1 MSERTQ
7 PTLFRSRAGRVFA
20 FVAIVWLV
28 AGSFIAFEL
37 TLVHMTGL
45 LIANRAFSGDWALSA
60 ATRESKTCVAGPA
73 ERAHEAPLASG
84 VRLGAWLMGLKFGR
98 DALARQY
105 ASVDRQALTQGQDD
119 LAQFAQ
125 MLGVPHPPVFIP
137 THFADANTE
146 FVRFVEADANQ
157 TARALALQH
166 SPDACHLYKLGAFW
180 GYASLVRPSLPG
192 ERSVFAAEIRHYAQR
207 AALPLPLWEPMIER
221 TPGNATELEI
231 ASATGA
237 LTQAMTQ
244 HLER

>member
-28 AGSFIAFEL
+28 AGSFIALEL
-37 TLVHMTGL
+37 ILVHLTGL
-45 LIANRAFSGDWALSA
+45 AILNPTFSGDLALPA

-73 ERAHEAPLASG
+73 DRSHGASPASG
-84 VRLGAWLMGLKFGR
+84 VHWGAWLMGLKLGR

-105 ASVDRQALTQGQDD
+105 ASVDRQVLTQGQDD
-119 LAQFAQ
+119 VAKLSQ
-125 MLGVPHPPVFIP
+125 MLGVPQPPVFIP
-137 THFADANTE
+137 KHFADANTE

-157 TARALALQH
+157 TARALAVQH

-207 AALPLPLWEPMIER
+207 AALPLSLWEPMVER

-237 LTQAMTQ
+237 LTRAMTQ